1 MLEINVLLHILNPI
15 GRVAWSASLPHTD
28 KYLCGVEFLEMPLEQ
43 RKYLED
49 FIEMQAIKA

>member
-1 MLEINVLLHILNPI
+1 VLLHILNPI